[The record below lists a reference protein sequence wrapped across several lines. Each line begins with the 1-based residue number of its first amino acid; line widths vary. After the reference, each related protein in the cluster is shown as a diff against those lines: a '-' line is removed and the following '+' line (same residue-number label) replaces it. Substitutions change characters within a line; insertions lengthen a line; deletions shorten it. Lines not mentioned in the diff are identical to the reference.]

1 MDIQKVKSLLKHH
14 KYILIDYSEKFKMD
28 IDYDKMKT
36 DKNYEKNIYLET
48 CNIYVGMDDKL
59 EQKKYNN
66 VVFLLDMSKIVKY
79 NKVLFQVLV
88 KGGEI
93 PNEKD
98 ILYLK
103 NSDNYMWFKKGE
115 EIKDNIIIN
124 FVNQKNKKYECN
136 VCFEEY
142 GLWVNGSMNN
152 GSYCG
157 ICDFRTCYK
166 CCIQAKKKGLD
177 NTKCF
182 GCRTQHNSTYN
193 MSM

>member
-1 MDIQKVKSLLKHH
+1 MDIIKLKNLLKEN
-14 KYILIDYSEKFKMD
+14 KYILIDYSEKFKID
-28 IDYDKMKT
+28 IDFDKMKNN
-36 DKNYEKNIYLET
+36 KRYEQGIYLQT
-48 CNIYVGMDDKL
+48 CNIYVAMDEKL
-59 EQKKYNN
+59 KQAKYDS

-79 NKVLFQVLV
+79 NRVLFQILV

-93 PNEKD
+93 PFEKD

-115 EIKDNIIIN
+115 EIKNNIIIN
-124 FVNQKNKKYECN
+124 FVNQKNNKYECN

-142 GLWVNGSMNN
+142 GLWVNGSINN

-166 CCIQAKKKGLD
+166 CCIQAKEKGLD
-177 NTKCF
+177 NNKCF
-182 GCRTQHNSTYN
+182 GCRTQHKSGYT
-193 MSM
+193 MLR